1 MKDVVVFGA
10 GEIFKKY
17 AKMMNRV
24 WNIMYVCDNDR
35 SKWGRTYVR
44 DWGGRNCFARNSEIM

>member
-35 SKWGRTYVR
+35 SK
-44 DWGGRNCFARNSEIM
+44 

>member
-1 MKDVVVFGA
+1 MKGDNSMKDVVVFGA

-44 DWGGRNCFARNSEIM
+44 DWGG